1 MSNLENLYGIPI
13 SVHFNLDEVLNDVI
27 FNGSS
32 QTRIVTFVNPHCYY
46 LIDKY
51 TDYKEILNK
60 FDFVL
65 CDGIG
70 VSKLASN
77 FFNMKVQRHSFDDT
91 SLAPKVF
98 EFANNNK
105 LRVGIVGSSSNTY
118 IEFCQ
123 KLSEQYIDVFF
134 IPISNGYK
142 DQSEI
147 IEILKEQYYDIIIIG
162 MGIPRQ
168 EKLAIEIKER
178 NCNVGIVFTCGGF
191 LDQKCLSDK
200 YYPYLVNKLNIRFLY
215 RIYKEPRR
223 LWRRYLL
230 EYRNFFKVYIN
241 SLLK

>member
-1 MSNLENLYGIPI
+1 MSKLENLYGIPV
-13 SVHFNLDEVLNDVI
+13 SVHFNLDELLYSAV
-27 FNGSS
+27 FNKNS
-32 QTRIVTFVNPHCYY
+32 QARIVTFVNPHSYY
-46 LIDKY
+46 LIDKFV
-51 TDYKEILNK
+51 DYKEILNK

-70 VSKLASN
+70 VSKLACN
-77 FFNMKVQRHSFDDT
+77 FFNMKVERYSFDDT
-91 SLAPKVF
+91 SLAPRVF
-98 EFANNNK
+98 DFANNNK
-105 LRVGIVGSSSNTY
+105 LRVGIVGSSNNTY
-118 IEFCQ
+118 IEFCK
-123 KLSEQYIDVFF
+123 KLSDQYNNVCF

-147 IEILKEQYYDIIIIG
+147 LEILNEQYYDIIVIG

-168 EKLAIEIKER
+168 EKLAIEIKEC
-178 NCNVGIVFTCGGF
+178 NCKVGLVFTCGGF

-200 YYPYLVNKLNIRFLY
+200 YYPYWINKLNIRFLY